1 MNLLVVNWDPAL
13 GIDLGFFMIRY
24 YSLMFVI
31 GFGLGFLIMKKI
43 FLNENVSLEKLD
55 PLLMYVVISTIL
67 GARIGHFLFYDP
79 QFLWQHPLEVIL
91 PFKLNPFKFTGFQGL
106 ASHGAAIAIIG
117 ALYFYSKR
125 ELKKPFLWIL
135 DRVAIPVALAGFFIR
150 IGNLINSEIIGRPTN
165 ADSGFIFVQLG
176 EDFPRYPTQLYEA
189 FGYLAVF
196 VLLYFI
202 YWKTNKKETLGYL
215 FGVWLV
221 TLWSVRFV
229 VEFWKESQGGIETMF
244 NINLNTGQ
252 LLSIPLI
259 LIGFWLVL
267 RKKIKLHKW

>member
-1 MNLLVVNWDPAL
+1 MNLLAINWDPSL

-31 GFGLGFLIMKKI
+31 GFGLGYVVMKKI
-43 FLNENVSLEKLD
+43 FLKEKVSVEKLD
-55 PLLMYVVISTIL
+55 PLLMYVVIATIL

-79 QFLWQHPLEVIL
+79 EFLFRKPLEVLL
-91 PFKLNPFKFTGFQGL
+91 PFKFNPFKFTGFQGL

-125 ELKKPFLWIL
+125 EIKKPFLWIL
-135 DRVAIPVALAGFFIR
+135 DRIAIPVALAGFFIR
-150 IGNLINSEIIGRPTN
+150 IGNLINSEIIGKATN
-165 ADSGFIFVQLG
+165 ADFGFIFVQLG
-176 EDFPRYPTQLYEA
+176 EDFPRFPTQLYEA

-196 VLLYFI
+196 FLLFYL
-202 YWKTNKKETLGYL
+202 YWKTNKKEQAGYL
-215 FGVWLV
+215 FGMFLA
-221 TLWSVRFV
+221 TLWSVRFI
-229 VEFWKESQGGIETMF
+229 VEFWKESQGGIETLF

-259 LIGFWLVL
+259 LIGVWFVL
-267 RKKIKLHKW
+267 KKK

>member
-267 RKKIKLHKW
+267 RKS

>member
-1 MNLLVVNWDPAL
+1 MNILAIKWDPSL

-24 YSLMFVI
+24 YSLMFVL
-31 GFGLGFLIMKKI
+31 GFGIGLFLMKKM
-43 FLNENVSLEKLD
+43 FKNENVSLEKLD
-55 PLLMYVVISTIL
+55 PLLMYVVIATIL

-106 ASHGAAIAIIG
+106 ASHGAAIAIII

-135 DRVAIPVALAGFFIR
+135 DRLVIPVALAGFFIR
-150 IGNLINSEIIGRPTN
+150 IGNLINSEIIGKQTYS
-165 ADSGFIFVQLG
+165 DFGFIFVQLG
-176 EDFPRYPTQLYEA
+176 EDFPRFPTQLYEA

-196 VLLYFI
+196 FLLFYM
-202 YWKTNKKETLGYL
+202 YWKTNKKEQAGYL
-215 FGVWLV
+215 FGLWLI
-221 TLWSVRFV
+221 TLWSVRFI

-259 LIGFWLVL
+259 LVGIWFIFK
-267 RKKIKLHKW
+267 RRIEK